1 MITLLPNPELQRNA
15 SPSVGAS
22 VTNGIPVASIKTGN
36 RLRQVAL
43 SPTVSAFTNRW
54 MCHYLNTSFC
64 KALAATLQSEAVFS
78 RCQQLSD
85 AIKAESAVSAAK
97 AADVLLSKL

>member
-1 MITLLPNPELQRNA
+1 LLPNPELQRNA

-36 RLRQVAL
+36 RLCQVAP
-43 SPTVSAFTNRW
+43 SPATFTNRW
-54 MCHYLNTSFC
+54 LCHYLNTPFC
-64 KALAATLQSEAVFS
+64 KAIADTLQSEAVFS

>member
-1 MITLLPNPELQRNA
+1 MNYNIVTMLPHPELQRNA

-36 RLRQVAL
+36 R
-43 SPTVSAFTNRW
+43 
-54 MCHYLNTSFC
+54 FC
-64 KALAATLQSEAVFS
+64 QALASTLQSEAVFS

-97 AADVLLSKL
+97 AADVLLGKLLSTHQ

>member
-1 MITLLPNPELQRNA
+1 LLSHTELQRNA

-36 RLRQVAL
+36 RLCQVAP
-43 SPTVSAFTNRW
+43 SPTLSAFINRW
-54 MCHYLNTSFC
+54 MCHYLNSSFC
-64 KALAATLQSEAVFS
+64 KALVATLQSEAVFS

-97 AADVLLSKL
+97 AADVLLGKR